1 MKDDDKNKKS
11 KASDII
17 RMIREKQSQT
27 DQSNMSIRDIANL
40 RRAEREKEEWEETF
54 HEWLSNMPTPPD
66 SNSITSGPGGGQI
79 AVDNEPFHDFK
90 VLRPAM
96 NALGLY
102 RDIMEEVEFEKDVVK
117 LKSIFSER
125 IQQILESIDDTTANQ
140 ISCKIKGV
148 E

>member
-17 RMIREKQSQT
+17 RMIRERQAKN

-40 RRAEREKEEWEETF
+40 KRAEREKEEWEEAF
-54 HEWLSNMPTPPD
+54 HEWLSKIPKHPETD
-66 SNSITSGPGGGQI
+66 INSEPGGGKTY
-79 AVDNEPFHDFK
+79 VDEEPFHDFK
-90 VLRPAM
+90 VLKPAM

-125 IQQILESIDDTTANQ
+125 IQQILESIDDPTANQ
-140 ISCKIKGV
+140 ISCKIKGI